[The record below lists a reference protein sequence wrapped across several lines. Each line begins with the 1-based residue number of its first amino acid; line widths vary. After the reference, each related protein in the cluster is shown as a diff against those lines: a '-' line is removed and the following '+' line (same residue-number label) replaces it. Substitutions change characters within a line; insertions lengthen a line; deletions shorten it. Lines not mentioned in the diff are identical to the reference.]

1 MNHSLVRRVKVAVSK
16 NAAAALAVETAEAE
30 VVAATVVETVAAAVT
45 AETINHIVISCNKNP
60 FG

>member
-30 VVAATVVETVAAAVT
+30 VVAATVVETVAVRRNGHAGLLAQMR
-45 AETINHIVISCNKNP
+45 
-60 FG
+60 